1 MPTRKSFI
9 SVKRLVQKH
18 KESPCHSHIVMVR
31 NPLPFQCFSVQSFM
45 SCVPI
50 VCTKPFIFFICFPRS
65 LTSGRGCLGVGRLY
79 AANNVPGLLGTR
91 SKKNFSKLKKI
102 FKIFLSKQFFQTNFF
117 FQKNFQFFKKE
128 FFPKKFKNIFLNKN
142 SFSEKTFFLK
152 KFFCFT

>member
-9 SVKRLVQKH
+9 SVKQLVQKH

-31 NPLPFQCFSVQSFM
+31 YPLPFQCFSVQSFM

-91 SKKNFSKLKKI
+91 SKKNFSKLKKDFQKFFVKTI
-102 FKIFLSKQFFQTNFF
+102 FSNKFF
-117 FQKNFQFFKKE
+117 FQKRIFSKKVQ
-128 FFPKKFKNIFLNKN
+128 KILNKN

>member
-31 NPLPFQCFSVQSFM
+31 NPLPFQCFSVQSYMF
-45 SCVPI
+45 CVPI
-50 VCTKPFIFFICFPRS
+50 VCTKSFIFFICFPRS
-65 LTSGRGCLGVGRLY
+65 TTSGRGCLGVGRLY
-79 AANNVPGLLGTR
+79 AANNVPRLLGTR
-91 SKKNFSKLKKI
+91 SKKKFSKLKKN
-102 FKIFLSKQFFQTNFF
+102 FQNFF
-117 FQKNFQFFKKE
+117 VKTIFSNKFFFKKE

-142 SFSEKTFFLK
+142 SFSAKTFFLK

>member
-18 KESPCHSHIVMVR
+18 KESPCHSHIVMVC
-31 NPLPFQCFSVQSFM
+31 NPLPFQCFSVQSYM

-65 LTSGRGCLGVGRLY
+65 TTSGRGCLGVGRLY

-102 FKIFLSKQFFQTNFF
+102 FEIKKKFSKFFCRNNFFKLIFFSKNCSIIFSKKNF
-117 FQKNFQFFKKE
+117 FQK
-128 FFPKKFKNIFLNKN
+128 
-142 SFSEKTFFLK
+142 SSK
-152 KFFCFT
+152 KFF